1 MARWRRFLLLM
12 ACLLAG
18 GLVAVVG
25 HGLSGNSAWALALPA
40 ALAVG
45 WWAAADPTTCLPSK
59 DNRESEPR

>member
-25 HGLSGNSAWALALPA
+25 HGLSGHGAWALAVPL
-40 ALAVG
+40 ALALG
-45 WWAAADPTTCLPSK
+45 WWAVADPTTCLPPEDS
-59 DNRESEPR
+59 REGERR